1 MLRKIFIVIAMI
13 AGIAASSLAQEGVRP
28 QPKVWLGF
36 SGAANLNSYTGTT
49 QMLNPNVYAQSAFHN
64 GFGVGHYVSFFAEYR
79 PTPVLGFMLNL
90 GYDSRQGKF
99 NQVMAPCNCPADL
112 YSKISYFSI
121 DPSIRIAPF
130 ASNFYVFFGAG
141 YSYNLGFK
149 FIYEQDLQPTVHSE
163 FSNIRQNSWSTHVGI
178 GYEIPLAS
186 VNSLTQV
193 NLSPF
198 VMFKPYFGQNPRDIE
213 SWDIS
218 TLRVGMAIKFGKT
231 KAVAKAQE
239 APVYYYPPVAPVA
252 PVAEKEA
259 KFSVQVPVV
268 IPTERVVKE
277 TFPLRNYVF
286 FEEGSTEIPS
296 RYVKLNKADALKFK
310 IAQFQEPEPKDISH
324 RSKRQ
329 LTAYNNILNILGN
342 RMRDNKNLDVTL
354 IGASAGNGSALGLSY
369 AESVKKYLVNVFD
382 ISPLRIKTEGRN
394 QPINPSEQPGG
405 TKFLA
410 LLREGDRRVDIV
422 SKSGDLLAPLQITAV
437 QQDPL
442 DSRIYF
448 ITEDGSKS
456 PIKSWNLEVSDES
469 GIVQHY
475 GPFTKNKESVSGNAI
490 LKDRKSG
497 SFKAVMVG
505 KAEDGS
511 VIRKESTFKL
521 SRSEAPAEG
530 GYRFS
535 ILFDFDQ
542 PKTVA
547 SYDKFLTDVVAPLV
561 KNNGTVI
568 IHGHTDI
575 IGDDEYNV
583 NLSEQRA
590 QDVKRILEQALKN
603 LGTTGVK
610 FEAYG
615 FGSDKHYAPF
625 ENKLPEE
632 RFYNRT
638 VIIDVIPY

>member
-13 AGIAASSLAQEGVRP
+13 TGIAASSLAQEGVRP